1 MLCVRASRRQ
11 IAPILSSP
19 ASANQRQAQVTFANA
34 GPPEFPGLESRTIL
48 RVAPLMLHGG
58 RVILR
63 PIRTQEFDRLYEAR
77 VQSATAVGPVDSDA
91 FRERM
96 AHSGEWFDGRLDL
109 AIESDGRL
117 VGTIDARAP
126 ARFSPPGVCELGL
139 EVFDEARGR
148 GVGTEAVRLITEWL
162 LENDYQRVQA
172 TTDVRNAP
180 MRRVLEKL
188 GFAEEG
194 VLRAFMPDDDGRADY
209 VLYAI
214 TR

>member
-1 MLCVRASRRQ
+1 
-11 IAPILSSP
+11 
-19 ASANQRQAQVTFANA
+19 
-34 GPPEFPGLESRTIL
+34 
-48 RVAPLMLHGG
+48 MLHGG

-63 PIRTQEFDRLYEAR
+63 AIRTHEFDRLYEAR
-77 VQSATAVGPVDSDA
+77 VRRATAVRPVNSDA
-91 FRERM
+91 LRERI
-96 AHSGEWFDGRLDL
+96 AHSGEWFERRLDL

-126 ARFSPPGVCELGL
+126 ARFSPRGVCELGIEL
-139 EVFDEARGR
+139 FEEARGK

-162 LENDYQRVQA
+162 LEHDYPRVQA
-172 TTDVRNAP
+172 STDVRNAP

-188 GFAEEG
+188 GFEEEG
-194 VLRAFMPDDDGRADY
+194 ILRAIMPDGDGRADY

>member
-1 MLCVRASRRQ
+1 
-11 IAPILSSP
+11 
-19 ASANQRQAQVTFANA
+19 
-34 GPPEFPGLESRTIL
+34 
-48 RVAPLMLHGG
+48 MLHGG

-63 PIRTQEFDRLYEAR
+63 AIRPQEFDRLYEAR
-77 VQSATAVGPVDSDA
+77 VHSPTWRGPVDSDA
-91 FRERM
+91 LRERI
-96 AHSGEWFDGRLDL
+96 AHSGEWFEGRLDL

-117 VGTIDARAP
+117 VGTISARAT
-126 ARFSPPGVCELGL
+126 AGFTPPGVCELGIEL
-139 EVFDEARGR
+139 IDEVRGK

-162 LENDYQRVQA
+162 LENDYPRVQA

-188 GFAEEG
+188 GFEEEG
-194 VLRAFMPDDDGRADY
+194 VLRAFMPDGDGRADY

>member
-1 MLCVRASRRQ
+1 
-11 IAPILSSP
+11 
-19 ASANQRQAQVTFANA
+19 
-34 GPPEFPGLESRTIL
+34 
-48 RVAPLMLHGG
+48 MLHRG

-63 PIRTQEFDRLYEAR
+63 AIRTQEFNRLYEAR
-77 VQSATAVGPVDSDA
+77 VHSATWRGPVDSDA
-91 FRERM
+91 LRERI
-96 AHSGEWFDGRLDL
+96 AHSGEWFEGRLDL

-117 VGTIDARAP
+117 VGTIGARAT
-126 ARFSPPGVCELGL
+126 AGFTPPGVCELGIEL
-139 EVFDEARGR
+139 FDEVRGK

-162 LENDYQRVQA
+162 LENDYPRVQA

-188 GFAEEG
+188 GFEEEG
-194 VLRAFMPDDDGRADY
+194 VLRAFMPDGDGRADY